1 MWKVLLII
9 VAIGFIY
16 NWQSSSPVSIDS
28 NISESFPIGYA
39 SSLSI
44 KKSPVQKNIN
54 KTKQSFQFDEF
65 KITPLANFQLIVR
78 VLGAERYLTDRESA
92 LSPIDLALGWGQMA
106 NPETLDKLTISQS
119 NRWYHWRTDNFPIPR
134 RDIETNSANMHFIP
148 GNSAV
153 EEKLKSI
160 QSGDTV
166 KLIGY
171 LVHIDGDNGW
181 TWTSSMTREDTGGD
195 SCEVILLEDIK
206 TI

>member
-65 KITPLANFQLIVR
+65 KITPLANF
-78 VLGAERYLTDRESA
+78 
-92 LSPIDLALGWGQMA
+92 
-106 NPETLDKLTISQS
+106 
-119 NRWYHWRTDNFPIPR
+119 RTFAD
-134 RDIETNSANMHFIP
+134 
-148 GNSAV
+148 
-153 EEKLKSI
+153 
-160 QSGDTV
+160 
-166 KLIGY
+166 
-171 LVHIDGDNGW
+171 
-181 TWTSSMTREDTGGD
+181 
-195 SCEVILLEDIK
+195 
-206 TI
+206 